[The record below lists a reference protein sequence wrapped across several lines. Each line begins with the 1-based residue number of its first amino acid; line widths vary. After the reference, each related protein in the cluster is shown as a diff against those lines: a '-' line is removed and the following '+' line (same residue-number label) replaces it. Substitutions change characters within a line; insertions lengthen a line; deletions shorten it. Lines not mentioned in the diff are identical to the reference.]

1 MKVVKDIFLMLM
13 CNPWNLHNFQNDL
26 PFLSER
32 MKTET
37 VEELVANLYDKI
49 EYVIRIRNLKQALD
63 HRLVLKQAHRTIRIN
78 QNAWLKLYTD
88 INTDLQW
95 PFSIQERSRN
105 ICI

>member
-1 MKVVKDIFLMLM
+1 MKVMKDIFLMLM
-13 CNPWNLHNFQNDL
+13 RNPWNLHNFQNDL
-26 PFLSER
+26 LFLSER

-37 VEELVANLYDKI
+37 VEELVANLHDKK
-49 EYVIRIRNLKQALD
+49 EYVIRIRNLKQALN

-78 QNAWLKLYTD
+78 QNTWLKLYND

-95 PFSIQERSRN
+95 LFSIQERSRN

>member
-26 PFLSER
+26 LFLSER

-37 VEELVANLYDKI
+37 VEELVANLYDKK

-95 PFSIQERSRN
+95 LFSIQERSRN
-105 ICI
+105 TCI